1 MVHPLKILADGAIAP
16 SELEQLI
23 VLFDEVWASLII
35 DNEGAAEESAKQRM
49 RLATLVLELSRD
61 GRLDAL
67 QITATAS
74 KLMRSDCSPKSGQF
88 VS

>member
-1 MVHPLKILADGAIAP
+1 MVHPLKILADGVIAP

-23 VLFDEVWASLII
+23 VLFDEVWASLMM
-35 DNEGAAEESAKQRM
+35 DNAVTAEESAKQRM

-61 GRLDAL
+61 DRLDAL
-67 QITATAS
+67 QVTATAA
-74 KLMRSDCSPKSGQF
+74 KLMGSAEIGQF

>member
-1 MVHPLKILADGAIAP
+1 MV
-16 SELEQLI
+16 
-23 VLFDEVWASLII
+23 
-35 DNEGAAEESAKQRM
+35 DNAATAEEPAKQRM

-74 KLMRSDCSPKSGQF
+74 KLMRSDCSP
-88 VS
+88 

>member
-1 MVHPLKILADGAIAP
+1 MVHPLKILVDGAMAP

-23 VLFDEVWASLII
+23 VLFDEIWASLMI
-35 DNEGAAEESAKQRM
+35 DNAGTAEESAKQRM

-74 KLMRSDCSPKSGQF
+74 KLMRSSDSGRS
-88 VS
+88 VC